1 MGGEEIGGSETRL
14 KKVARDH
21 FHLPLKPLTE
31 LRHALLWKLWY
42 RFTFSKLQQPYRFS
56 IAVYGSQ
63 VLWFIVSERFQAC
76 NNTKAK
82 Q

>member
-42 RFTFSKLQQPYRFS
+42 RFTFFS